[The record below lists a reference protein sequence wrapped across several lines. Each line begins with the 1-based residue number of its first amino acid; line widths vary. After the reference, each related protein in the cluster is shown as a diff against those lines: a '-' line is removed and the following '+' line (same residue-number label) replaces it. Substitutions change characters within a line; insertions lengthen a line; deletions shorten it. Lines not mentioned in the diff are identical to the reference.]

1 MKGKQDGKRPIRL
14 NNKFVAGL
22 GPGEMWWD
30 DDPRATGFGVRSYP
44 GGGKSWFID
53 YRLDG
58 RQRRLTLGPFPRWS
72 ADAARERAKEL
83 RKRIDRGED
92 PAGAKRER
100 RTAPTIQDLIG
111 RYIADHLPKKAV
123 TGPRLRDEVKML
135 GEIGDKLGR
144 HSKVSDIH
152 GGDIA
157 NMHRR
162 ITESGRPVRANRILA
177 IASKMFSLALVPK
190 AGETLPWRN
199 AVLGNPC
206 KGVEHN
212 REEAKERFFSQSEL
226 TMISDALARYRGGAA
241 DCVKLILLS
250 GCRPIEAMKATWEEF
265 DKEPGYWVKPTAHT
279 KQRKVHKLPLSPA
292 AIELVDRL
300 RQKRKG
306 QWVFPGDKPRSHLT
320 VLSRVW
326 EFVRKE
332 TGLGKDARIYDLRHS
347 YAAIGAG
354 GGLSLLVVGK
364 LLGHSQPRTTTRYA
378 HLGDDPLKEAAN
390 KIGGVIAGAGK
401 PGAPVVPL
409 KRDGAR

>member
-1 MKGKQDGKRPIRL
+1 M
-14 NNKFVAGL
+14 F
-22 GPGEMWWD
+22 WD
-30 DDPRATGFGVRSYP
+30 DDPKATGFGVRTYP
-44 GGGKSWFID
+44 GGGKSWFVD
-53 YRLDG
+53 YRLYG
-58 RQRRLTLGPFPRWS
+58 RQRRYTIGPFPRWS
-72 ADAARERAKEL
+72 ADAAREEAKEL
-83 RKRIDRGED
+83 RKKIDRGHD
-92 PAGAKRER
+92 PAGTKRER
-100 RTAPTIQDLIG
+100 RTAPTIQDLID
-111 RYIADHLPKKAV
+111 RYITDHLPKKAV
-123 TGPRLRDEVKML
+123 AGPRLRDEKKML

-144 HSKVSDIH
+144 HTKVADIH

-199 AVLGNPC
+199 AVLGNPA
-206 KGVEHN
+206 KGVERN

-226 TMISDALARYRGGAA
+226 TTISDALARYRGGAA

-250 GCRPIEAMKATWEEF
+250 GCRPTEAMKATWEEF

-292 AIELVDRL
+292 AIELVHQL

-347 YAAIGAG
+347 YASIGAG
-354 GGLSLLVVGK
+354 GGLSLLVIGK

-390 KIGGVIAGAGK
+390 KIGDAIVGAGK
-401 PGAPVVPL
+401 PGAPVTPL
-409 KRDGAR
+409 HGRRP

>member
-1 MKGKQDGKRPIRL
+1 
-14 NNKFVAGL
+14 
-22 GPGEMWWD
+22 
-30 DDPRATGFGVRSYP
+30 
-44 GGGKSWFID
+44 
-53 YRLDG
+53 
-58 RQRRLTLGPFPRWS
+58 
-72 ADAARERAKEL
+72 
-83 RKRIDRGED
+83 
-92 PAGAKRER
+92 
-100 RTAPTIQDLIG
+100 
-111 RYIADHLPKKAV
+111 
-123 TGPRLRDEVKML
+123 ML

-144 HSKVSDIH
+144 HTKVADIH
-152 GGDIA
+152 LGDIA
-157 NMHRR
+157 NLHRR

-177 IASKMFSLALVPK
+177 VASKMFSLSLVPK
-190 AGETLPWRN
+190 PGENTPWRD

-206 KGVEHN
+206 KGIERN

-226 TMISDALARYRGGAA
+226 TTISDALARYRGGAA

-292 AIELVDRL
+292 AIELVERL

-347 YAAIGAG
+347 YASIGAG
-354 GGLSLLVVGK
+354 GGLSLLVIGK

-390 KIGGVIAGAGK
+390 KIGDAIVGAGK
-401 PGAPVVPL
+401 PDAPVMPL
-409 KRDGAR
+409 HGRRP